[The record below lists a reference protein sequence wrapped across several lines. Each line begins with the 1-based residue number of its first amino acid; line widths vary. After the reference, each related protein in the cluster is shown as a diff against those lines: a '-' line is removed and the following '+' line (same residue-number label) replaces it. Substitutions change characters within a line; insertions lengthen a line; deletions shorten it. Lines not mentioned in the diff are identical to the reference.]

1 MVRPGP
7 RRVLGSLVAAALFLV
22 AAALAYAAA
31 SHTYGGKTS
40 QRRPI
45 SFRIS
50 GGFVRRL
57 DYQIVDRC
65 PQRQKLIN
73 HDYGFSP
80 IRISDGK
87 FGGVFLDHRHHG
99 KAVIRGMTSR
109 GIAHGSLSDRTRN
122 SKTHKFCTGRAEFRL
137 SRR

>member
-7 RRVLGSLVAAALFLV
+7 RRALGSLVAATLFLV

-31 SHTYGGKTS
+31 SHTYSGKTS

-45 SFRIS
+45 SFKVS
-50 GGFVRRL
+50 GGFVRKL

-65 PQRQKLIN
+65 PHGQKLIN

-87 FGGVFLDHRHHG
+87 FGGVFFDRNHHG
-99 KAVIRGMTSR
+99 KAVVRGTMSR
-109 GIAHGSLSDRTRN
+109 GAAHGSLSDRTRN
-122 SKTHKFCTGRAEFRL
+122 SKTHKFCTGAAEFRL
-137 SRR
+137 ARR